1 MADKA
6 STEEIRLILKMMS
19 KGYKVPKIIND
30 VVFDTAKREIED
42 KEKTILYKRDPN
54 IHSRRIQG
62 AYVKVIK
69 ENTIEIHPLACGG
82 FGADFDGDTS
92 YCFIRV
98 YRFENN
104 CYIPIRLHISDFN
117 KLFNCE
123 LEYEKVNKDGKI
135 IKNFIVID
143 NVYCQAINE
152 FGNIDYKKITHWSI
166 HENLNFFSLNR
177 RKRNTLIG
185 DIKELW
191 VSDNHSI
198 VAIDNDSG
206 IVGKINP
213 EELKNNPDRY
223 FLIKTVTRSI
233 SSQDAR
239 YIMLNED
246 IRDNVSEETFGYYI
260 GALLGDGNISGGQSC
275 LHTSYTS
282 LGNRWTDICEGL
294 LEDGKRSI
302 VRNGKHVYNHPY
314 NFKDKNGNGYKSA
327 THWGYRGNQV
337 PFDINQFGNICEDK
351 HLPQWTVN
359 SSDDF
364 VIGLFAG
371 YIDTDGMIRPKELSV
386 ESKSKQLL
394 DDFRFVLY
402 YRLGIE
408 TSFSEDFKNYNLG
421 TGGRKISISNPD
433 DYRKYWVLHLPI
445 RKEYTEFLTQVCELL
460 NNPEKKAKLEQYL
473 ETCQSKPSTKRV
485 LWVPREILKH
495 PDFVKGKTDGVTSDI
510 RYVIKR
516 SSFTQKDM
524 KIPNH
529 IIEESNISEAFKT
542 LLHKQNKGEI
552 EIIPATC
559 LDIEYDPEMT
569 TGYDFTVED
578 YKTFTTDT
586 GIFLYDTMALY
597 APISE
602 EAQQQIKDKM
612 ITLNNTTKIGASNF
626 KFQNEI
632 YISIF
637 TLTADVDIKTL
648 SKKVKSIEEA
658 KKLKP
663 DQRIEINF
671 RSKNIKSTV
680 GRLILN
686 EVLPEWYP
694 FVDEPV
700 NKKKLDGICK
710 EIMLKDQFDYAE
722 TIDKVMDIGFL
733 YATLYPKSI
742 DLEMLEVPAHVMNMK
757 NKLLETKDVSE
768 QSAIIDDIEVALLEH
783 LKKTKSDLYYIV
795 ASGGAKGIG
804 QLRQM
809 MVCKGLI
816 QDPNGNVL
824 PPITKSINEGYS
836 PKEYFDA
843 SAGSRK
849 GTADRAI
856 NTGNGGYAYRK
867 MIYVVGNVV
876 ADISNADCGSRR
888 TMNIKLTNDLFSRMT
903 GRYVLNDKDDITP
916 IDKSMIG
923 KIVRLRSPIFCKTD
937 SICRICYGDLIH
949 QVNTK
954 NVGMIAAQEVASLSE
969 KIMKCGLGLI
979 QYRDKLYTMGDLW
992 DSIVK
997 KSVVNGDLETK
1008 VFESEIQGKDGLVKT
1023 SMIQKHPPKDKM
1035 LFISTKSGHTL
1046 ICQANHPMW
1055 IKKNQMHPKYDNR
1068 TCRLSGDEEY
1078 KSWGSGDSKIF
1089 ELTDN
1094 ELIEKDAV
1102 EVKKYDAIWIDN
1114 NFPMNN
1120 ENSIIPEINGYL
1132 VGAYCGDG
1140 LKLDYDDRWTKGFE
1154 ICQCDGF
1161 VKDRIIKESYKFEE
1175 FKSYEKN
1182 IIYKDPKFKINDI
1195 VMGRYAWGKHLEP
1208 NFINYDKTWLRDFLA
1223 GYIDTDGTV
1232 FEYSGNKKG
1241 GTCCRIYTCSYHL
1254 VQQLKMICLKLGY
1267 NMNTTIVPPD
1277 KEGGKAD
1284 KQRRVNFSCDIRFLE
1299 GVDVPNSEKL
1309 KRQKTIVR
1317 TSYKNGESPIKGF
1330 DIITTIKEIW
1340 KWEYPVYDISTETNE
1355 FLLGCVQNHNS
1366 FHTGGAVIMEKT
1378 DLIKEFMD
1386 NLDDLM
1392 KPKLMKK
1399 LEQSGND
1406 LITKADLSTVRID
1419 KRIYETS
1426 QEVKIVDNTIPL
1438 QVGHFVLSLD
1448 DLEVPVALEQKM
1460 TLYIPDE
1467 IEQDDK
1473 YIVLLYNKNDRI
1485 LSIEP
1490 KQENFSQLARYLDA
1504 LVGGKYPWGNVQTLY
1519 KKFFKALS
1527 PVGDWDST
1535 HLEVILSNVLRA
1547 KDNPQKPARL
1557 VEPFDPEMYSI
1568 KTLPNIISYPLG
1580 IAFENFNKGIQYGMI
1595 TERAPESAIEKV
1607 ISGEPLTER
1616 SNKR

>member
-1 MADKA
+1 VVEKA

-30 VVFDTAKREIED
+30 VVFETAKREIED

-82 FGADFDGDTS
+82 FGADFDGDSTFS
-92 YCFIRV
+92 KIV
-98 YRFENN
+98 LLILEDG
-104 CYIPIRLHISDFN
+104 CYKPLRIHISEFDKYFE
-117 KLFNCE
+117 CR
-123 LEYEKVNKDGKI
+123 LESENRNENSGVVV
-135 IKNFIVID
+135 KNFKVTD
-143 NVYCQAINE
+143 DVYCYSIGECGDIA
-152 FGNIDYKKITHWSI
+152 YKKITHWSI
-166 HENLNFFSLNR
+166 HENLKMFSINR
-177 RKRNTLIG
+177 KKRNCLIG

-206 IVGKINP
+206 IIGRINP
-213 EELKNNPDRY
+213 EELKNNSERY
-223 FLIKTVTRSI
+223 FLIKNVKRLI
-233 SSQDAR
+233 KDVNYRNFILREEA
-239 YIMLNED
+239 LNSDVSD
-246 IRDNVSEETFGYYI
+246 IKLGYFI
-260 GALLGDGNISGGQSC
+260 GALLGDGDISNDKLV
-275 LHTSYTS
+275 LHTSFKP
-282 LGNRWTDICEGL
+282 LGHAWSDIFDRL
-294 LEDGKRSI
+294 LESTLNDCARREVSNNYSSPTNL
-302 VRNGKHVYNHPY
+302 RDRDDNPY
-314 NFKDKNGNGYKSA
+314 ERA
-327 THWGYRGNQV
+327 MLWGYRGGNNIATN
-337 PFDINQFGNICEDK
+337 FRCFGQICEDK
-351 HLPQWTVN
+351 HLPDWTVN

-364 VIGLFAG
+364 VTGLFAG
-371 YIDTDGMIRPKELSV
+371 YIDTDGMVRLKELSV

-421 TGGRKISISNPD
+421 TGGRKIPISNPE

-445 RKEYTEFLTQVCELL
+445 RKEYTEFLTKVYELI
-460 NNPEKKAKLEQYL
+460 NNPEKKAKLSQYL
-473 ETCQSKPSTKRV
+473 EACQSKPSTKRV

-524 KIPNH
+524 KIPDH

-542 LLHKQNKGEI
+542 LLYKQNKGEI

-586 GIFLYDTMALY
+586 GIFLYDTMAIY

-602 EAQQQIKDKM
+602 QAQQQIKDKM

-637 TLTADVDIKTL
+637 TLTIDVGKNTP
-648 SKKVKSIEEA
+648 KKVKTMEEV

-663 DQRIEINF
+663 DQLVEMNF
-671 RSKNIKSTV
+671 KGKTIKSTV
-680 GRLILN
+680 GRFIFNEIL
-686 EVLPEWYP
+686 PAWHP

-700 NKKKLDGICK
+700 NKKKLDNICK
-710 EIMLKDQFDYAE
+710 EIMLKNQFDYAE

-742 DLEMLEVPAHVMNMK
+742 DLEMLEIPSKLMNMK
-757 NKLLETKDVSE
+757 NRLLETKDISE

-824 PPITKSINEGYS
+824 PPITKSINEGYT

-843 SAGSRK
+843 AAGSRK

-867 MIYVVGNVV
+867 MIYVVGNVT
-876 ADISNADCGSRR
+876 ADISNADCGSKR
-888 TMNIKLTNDLFSRMT
+888 TMNIKLTKDLFDRMT
-903 GRYVLNDKDDITP
+903 GRYVLNDKNDITP
-916 IDKSMIG
+916 INKSMIG

-937 SICRICYGDLIH
+937 SICRICYGELIH

-969 KIMKCGLGLI
+969 KIMK
-979 QYRDKLYTMGDLW
+979 
-992 DSIVK
+992 
-997 KSVVNGDLETK
+997 
-1008 VFESEIQGKDGLVKT
+1008 
-1023 SMIQKHPPKDKM
+1023 
-1035 LFISTKSGHTL
+1035 
-1046 ICQANHPMW
+1046 
-1055 IKKNQMHPKYDNR
+1055 
-1068 TCRLSGDEEY
+1068 
-1078 KSWGSGDSKIF
+1078 
-1089 ELTDN
+1089 
-1094 ELIEKDAV
+1094 
-1102 EVKKYDAIWIDN
+1102 
-1114 NFPMNN
+1114 
-1120 ENSIIPEINGYL
+1120 
-1132 VGAYCGDG
+1132 
-1140 LKLDYDDRWTKGFE
+1140 
-1154 ICQCDGF
+1154 
-1161 VKDRIIKESYKFEE
+1161 
-1175 FKSYEKN
+1175 
-1182 IIYKDPKFKINDI
+1182 
-1195 VMGRYAWGKHLEP
+1195 
-1208 NFINYDKTWLRDFLA
+1208 
-1223 GYIDTDGTV
+1223 
-1232 FEYSGNKKG
+1232 
-1241 GTCCRIYTCSYHL
+1241 
-1254 VQQLKMICLKLGY
+1254 
-1267 NMNTTIVPPD
+1267 
-1277 KEGGKAD
+1277 
-1284 KQRRVNFSCDIRFLE
+1284 
-1299 GVDVPNSEKL
+1299 
-1309 KRQKTIVR
+1309 
-1317 TSYKNGESPIKGF
+1317 
-1330 DIITTIKEIW
+1330 
-1340 KWEYPVYDISTETNE
+1340 
-1355 FLLGCVQNHNS
+1355 S
-1366 FHTGGAVIMEKT
+1366 FHTGGAVIMQKF
-1378 DLIKEFMD
+1378 DFIKEFMD

-1392 KPKLMKK
+1392 EPKLRKK
-1399 LEQSGND
+1399 IEQSGND
-1406 LITKADLSTVRID
+1406 LINKSDLATIRID
-1419 KRIYETS
+1419 KHIYESS
-1426 QEVKIVDNTIPL
+1426 QEVKIIDNEIPL
-1438 QVGHFVLSLD
+1438 QVGHFVLELD
-1448 DLEVPVALEQKM
+1448 GLEVPIAIEQEM
-1460 TLYIPDE
+1460 TLFIPNE
-1467 IEQDDK
+1467 IEQNDR
-1473 YIVLLYNKNDRI
+1473 YIVLMYGKNDKI
-1485 LSIEP
+1485 LSIKP

-1535 HLEVILSNVLRA
+1535 HLEVIISNVLRSK
-1547 KDNPQKPARL
+1547 KDPQKPARL

-1595 TERAPESAIEKV
+1595 TERAPESSIEKV
-1607 ISGEPLTER
+1607 ISGEPLTKER
-1616 SNKR
+1616 K